1 MTGHGVGVLTLI
13 GLVLIVWISDL
24 VRRDRLYVGYG
35 VLLIIS
41 IVGVVPVLLVPRLLS
56 VVTRLV
62 GAVFP
67 ASALTLLALTFI
79 VVGLIY
85 VLTQLTIL
93 SNRVATLIQEL
104 AVQQAKEA
112 TGLGA
117 RQPAAGT
124 SVVSREGPGDK

>member
-1 MTGHGVGVLTLI
+1 MTGHGVVVLTLI

-35 VLLIIS
+35 VLLIVS
-41 IVGVVPVLLVPRLLS
+41 IVGVLPVLLVPRLLAL
-56 VVTRLV
+56 VTRLV

-85 VLTQLTIL
+85 VLTQLTIV

-104 AVQQAKEA
+104 AVQQAKKA

-124 SVVSREGPGDK
+124 SVVGRKGPGDK

>member
-24 VRRDRLYVGYG
+24 VRRERLYVGYG
-35 VLLIIS
+35 VLLIVS
-41 IVGVVPVLLVPRLLS
+41 IVGVVPVLLVPRLLA

-85 VLTQLTIL
+85 VLTQLTIV

-104 AVQQAKEA
+104 AVQQAKE
-112 TGLGA
+112 T

-124 SVVSREGPGDK
+124 SVVSRKGTGDK